1 MNISD
6 IIKRRRSVRTFTGT
20 MPPEDI
26 MTELQLRVH
35 STACDHYRLVVVESA
50 MSGNIGSYGVISK
63 APAWLALV
71 TDGSDESALRCALEA
86 EKIVLYLTSV
96 NIGTCWVA
104 GTFNQSKVQHAADT
118 RENEHVVAV
127 IPFGIAA
134 PKRRLIE
141 SLQSGLTR
149 STSRKPFDKL
159 FQLDSRAPEA
169 YTTLLEAVRLA
180 PSAMNVQPWRVNIDH
195 EGKAVFS
202 SVTDNKYTMLDMGI
216 ALAHFVLMADS
227 SGVAGR
233 LVIPHHPNPAKIAE
247 WMPGDN

>member
-1 MNISD
+1 M
-6 IIKRRRSVRTFTGT
+6 RTFTGT
-20 MPPEDI
+20 LPPDDI
-26 MTELQLRVH
+26 MTELRSRVA
-35 STACDHYRLVVVESA
+35 SAACDHHRIVVVDSA

-71 TDGSDESALRCALEA
+71 TDGSDESALRCAIEA

-96 NIGTCWVA
+96 NVGTCWVA
-104 GTFNQSKVQHAADT
+104 GTFNQSKVRHAADT
-118 RENEHVVAV
+118 GENEHVVAV
-127 IPFGIAA
+127 IPFGIAT
-134 PKRRLIE
+134 PRRRLIE

-149 STSRKPFDKL
+149 SSSRKPFDKL
-159 FQLDSRAPEA
+159 FQIDSRAPGA

-195 EGKAVFS
+195 EGRAVFS
-202 SVTDNKYTMLDMGI
+202 SVTNNKYTMLDMGI

-233 LVIPHHPNPAKIAE
+233 LVIPNHPTPAMIAE
-247 WMPGDN
+247 WMPGAK

>member
-26 MTELQLRVH
+26 MTELQLRVD
-35 STACDHYRLVVVESA
+35 STACDHYQRNE
-50 MSGNIGSYGVISK
+50 
-63 APAWLALV
+63 
-71 TDGSDESALRCALEA
+71 ESALRCALEA

-141 SLQSGLTR
+141 SLQSGLQR
-149 STSRKPFDKL
+149 SP
-159 FQLDSRAPEA
+159 
-169 YTTLLEAVRLA
+169 
-180 PSAMNVQPWRVNIDH
+180 
-195 EGKAVFS
+195 
-202 SVTDNKYTMLDMGI
+202 VTDNKYTMLDMGI

-233 LVIPHHPNPAKIAE
+233 LVIPHHPISARIAE
-247 WMPGDN
+247 WMPGDK